1 MPTAA
6 RPTASSASHAPSD
19 LPRIGPNA
27 IIQTAGV
34 LRDRIGEERAATLL
48 RHSTGYDLHA
58 LPVDMVDE
66 REPLALVQAVRR
78 EFGPSHSAAIMRE
91 AGQRTAEYLLANRIP
106 LIAQFVMRLAPQ
118 PIGLAILLRAMKSN
132 AWTFAGSGRF
142 EYRQTRAG
150 TELTFG
156 SCAMCRGMLSSVP
169 MCDFYAG
176 TFEHLVQVLVS
187 ETVYVVEVECIA
199 HGGRYCR
206 FALQGMT

>member
-1 MPTAA
+1 MHTAA

-19 LPRIGPNA
+19 VPRIGPNA

-34 LRDRIGEERAATLL
+34 LRDRVGAERAATLL
-48 RHSTGYDLHA
+48 LRATGYDLHA
-58 LPVDMVDE
+58 LPTDMVDE
-66 REPLALVQAVRR
+66 REPLALVQAVLR
-78 EFGPSHSAAIMRE
+78 EFGPAHSASIMRE
-91 AGQRTAEYLLANRIP
+91 AGQRTAEYLLGNRIP
-106 LIAQFVMRLAPQ
+106 GVAQWVMRLAPRRV
-118 PIGLAILLRAMKSN
+118 GLAILLKAMKSN
-132 AWTFAGSGRF
+132 AWTFAGSGSF
-142 EYRQTRAG
+142 EYRQSKSG

-176 TFEHLVQVLVS
+176 TFEHLIQVLVC
-187 ETVYVVEVECIA
+187 ETVHVVEVECIA